1 MYKVMVL
8 ITRKEGLSRED
19 FLRHWLDDHPDYV
32 RALTGVRRYRQS
44 VAIEHRTPWP
54 VDGVAELWF
63 DSIRDIAVGFD
74 RSREEVTRLFAHEE
88 DFIGE
93 ASWFIAEEHE
103 VPLTPTGG
111 V

>member
-1 MYKVMVL
+1 MVKVMVL
-8 ITRKEGLSRED
+8 LTRKHGMSRED
-19 FLRHWLDDHPDYV
+19 FLQHWLEDHP
-32 RALTGVRRYRQS
+32 AFVRRLAGLRGYRQN

-63 DSIRDIAVGFD
+63 DTIRDIAIGFD
-74 RSREEVTRLFAHEE
+74 RSREEVRRLFEHEE
-88 DFIGE
+88 EFLED

-103 VPLTPTGG
+103 VPLTLERG